1 MQMRRILLADQN
13 RLRQLQYTG
22 VTEEKLQLIYNHRNQ
37 LIPLIDTIVDEL
49 YEEIMKVESLENL
62 FVNILA

>member
-22 VTEEKLQLIYNHRNQ
+22 ITEEKLQLIYNHRNQ